1 MGAHHHHDHAHGH
14 PHGGHESQ
22 QADRRL
28 YFAFALT
35 LSFAFVE
42 AVGGWWSGSLA
53 LLGDAGHMLSDA
65 MALGLSALAAW
76 FSKRPPSPRHSYGL
90 ARAEIIAALINGIT
104 MLLVVTGIVT
114 EAVQR
119 VQEPQPVAAGTVITI
134 ASLGLLV
141 NLLVIGIL
149 SRGQEQNLNIRGALL
164 HVVGDMLGSVAAI
177 AAGIVIYFTG
187 WMPIDP
193 ILSLVISAL
202 ILYSTLMLLRETLH
216 ILMEGVPLHLDF
228 AEVGRSMAQVNGVAS
243 VHDLHIWTL
252 ASGMPALS
260 AHVVLNDMRAWTGI
274 LFEMRTMLRERYKID
289 HVTLQPELV
298 GGPGAMKYE
307 SVIPIRPQER

>member
-1 MGAHHHHDHAHGH
+1 MGAHHHHDHSQGHQHGREAQ
-14 PHGGHESQ
+14 G
-22 QADRRL
+22 ADRRL
-28 YFAFALT
+28 YFALALT
-35 LSFAFVE
+35 LGFAFVE
-42 AVGGWWSGSLA
+42 AAGGWWSGSLA

-76 FSKRPPSPRHSYGL
+76 FSKRPPSPRNSYGL
-90 ARAEIIAALINGIT
+90 ARAEIIAALVNGVT

-119 VQEPQPVAAGTVITI
+119 VQEPRPVAAGAVIAIATV
-134 ASLGLLV
+134 GLLV
-141 NLLVIGIL
+141 NLLVIRIL

-177 AAGIVIYFTG
+177 GAGIVIYFTG
-187 WMPIDP
+187 WTPIDP

-228 AEVGRSMAQVNGVAS
+228 ADVGQSMAQVNGVAS

-252 ASGMPALS
+252 SSGMPALS
-260 AHVVLNDMRAWTGI
+260 AHVVLHDMRTWTAI
-274 LFEMRTMLRERYKID
+274 LFQMRTMLRERYKID

-298 GGPGAMKYE
+298 GEPGETKYE
-307 SVIPIRPQER
+307 SVIPIRPQEH